1 MEGFRQF
8 LSSHERVLVKSG
20 EVAVVVRRAKIDGGD
35 GGETKD
41 YFNVITQLFLCP
53 PFSINANAR
62 TSL

>member
-1 MEGFRQF
+1 M
-8 LSSHERVLVKSG
+8 KSG

-35 GGETKD
+35 GDETKD
-41 YFNVITQLFLCP
+41 YFNVVTQLFLCP